1 MIGEDKLLSFDIE
14 KSFQDTENNLV
25 KAAKY
30 TGLNDNKLTDLKLIL
45 PKDYSKYLKLP
56 QEVEEEGK
64 GKEDQER
71 QKPAQIALELA
82 EEKCKKLFL
91 DQFGT
96 SYIAIKI
103 NEINIIIQPIVI
115 ANFRAFD
122 GSIPFLIN
130 AEE

>member
-1 MIGEDKLLSFDIE
+1 MKINCFHSTSKKVFKTLKIIWL
-14 KSFQDTENNLV
+14 

-30 TGLNDNKLTDLKLIL
+30 TGLNDNKLSDLKLIL
-45 PKDYSKYLKLP
+45 PRDYSKHLKLP
-56 QEVEEEGK
+56 EEVEKEGK

-96 SYIAIKI
+96 PYIAIKI
-103 NEINIIIQPIVI
+103 NDHIETSAVKIVQI
-115 ANFRAFD
+115 SKLA
-122 GSIPFLIN
+122 
-130 AEE
+130 